1 MLVGSVRSFA
11 EENCILI
18 CTLVEYPVQLAR
30 MISSRVCDSDAIPY
44 FALHSGPIAIGSQ
57 F

>member
-30 MISSRVCDSDAIPY
+30 MISSRVYDSDAIPY
-44 FALHSGPIAIGSQ
+44 FALHSGPILGLN